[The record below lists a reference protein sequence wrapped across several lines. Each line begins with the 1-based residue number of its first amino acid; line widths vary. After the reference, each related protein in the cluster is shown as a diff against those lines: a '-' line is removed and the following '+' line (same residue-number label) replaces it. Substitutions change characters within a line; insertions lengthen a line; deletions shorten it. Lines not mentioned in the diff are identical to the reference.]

1 MKPIGQKRR
10 LKNKLNWRERS
21 VYEYSYVMDVKALA
35 MASMLFGGTL
45 RMFRI
50 SLDGKTTAFAN
61 KCKKIHAQDLS
72 GMLGNIFFSNYLFLP
87 DEHTVGGNA

>member
-1 MKPIGQKRR
+1 MKPIRQKRR

-35 MASMLFGGTL
+35 MASVLFGGTL

-50 SLDGKTTAFAN
+50 SLDGKNTAFAN

-72 GMLGNIFFSNYLFLP
+72 GMLGNIFF
-87 DEHTVGGNA
+87 

>member
-1 MKPIGQKRR
+1 M
-10 LKNKLNWRERS
+10 
-21 VYEYSYVMDVKALA
+21 YEYSYVMDVKALA

-72 GMLGNIFFSNYLFLP
+72 GMLGNIFF
-87 DEHTVGGNA
+87 